1 MRQAVLNLEESMIR
15 QVANAAMGRDDVL
28 KFWFGESDEVTPAF
42 IRQAVRLAHDDALL
56 QRLGAA
62 ARETALAQQWDA
74 VVAQVETLLKRA
86 MHRAPVMSTLD
97 MRYAGPT
104 IG

>member
-1 MRQAVLNLEESMIR
+1 MA
-15 QVANAAMGRDDVL
+15 
-28 KFWFGESDEVTPAF
+28 T
-42 IRQAVRLAHDDALL
+42 DDALL
-56 QRLGAA
+56 RRLGMA

-86 MHRAPVMSTLD
+86 MHRAPDLSSLD
-97 MRYAGPT
+97 IRYAGPT